1 MKPSLTVMTLGVED
15 PKATHTFFSGGLGWA
30 AALYDPDEV
39 VFYQV
44 GPGLLL
50 SFFRRDLLAAEAG
63 ATAPAATAPVTLGH
77 NVDSPGAVDTVLAE
91 AAAAGGTVIAPGTQ
105 RSWGGYSGYFAD
117 PDGFRWEVAWNP
129 GLAVDSDGKVSIRVV
144 G

>member
-1 MKPSLTVMTLGVED
+1 MKASLSIITLGVTD
-15 PKATHTFFSGGLGWA
+15 PAATHSFYSGGLGWD

-50 SFFRRDLLAAEAG
+50 SCFRRDMLAQEAG
-63 ATAPAATAPVTLGH
+63 PAGPADAAPLTLGH
-77 NVDSPGAVDTVLAE
+77 NVQSPAEVDTVLAE
-91 AAAAGGTVIAPGTQ
+91 AAAAGGSILAPGTQ

-117 PDGFRWEVAWNP
+117 PDGHRWEVAFNP
-129 GLAVDSDGKVSIRVV
+129 GLVVDGNGNVSIKAIE
-144 G
+144 